1 MPLAMRSDIIDQAL
15 AIAMQPTYT
24 CCTAKVTA
32 AMIQCLTQT
41 RETHAYVFRKEVVE
55 SMLKICEQ
63 RHEMI
68 NQQPSQSPQGKME
81 DTMMVNALKY
91 VHSPLCCMPLLSNF
105 LHMQLWYNYPTRMC
119 RDKVIGL
126 SVCLLSPTVLY
137 RFPQIV
143 HIQP

>member
-24 CCTAKVTA
+24 CYTAKVTA

-63 RHEMI
+63 RNEMI

-91 VHSPLCCMPLLSNF
+91 VKYFILPFCCMPLLLNF
-105 LHMQLWYNYPTRMC
+105 LHMQLCYNYPTHMR
-119 RDKVIGL
+119 RSKVIGL

-137 RFPQIV
+137 RFSK
-143 HIQP
+143 

>member
-1 MPLAMRSDIIDQAL
+1 MRSDIIDQAL

-24 CCTAKVTA
+24 CYTAKVTA

-63 RHEMI
+63 RNKMI

-91 VHSPLCCMPLLSNF
+91 VKYFILPLCCMSLLLNF
-105 LHMQLWYNYPTRMC
+105 LHMQLCYNYPTRM
-119 RDKVIGL
+119 RRSKVIGL
-126 SVCLLSPTVLY
+126 SVRLLSPTVLY
-137 RFPQIV
+137 RFPK
-143 HIQP
+143 